1 MDYLLKLLQNDI
13 KELIKEKYPNETVK
27 IKKYNLT
34 GNDYYNVQIK
44 KKVLNERK
52 KLFEND
58 IRTILNKY
66 KKTNEKFNYV
76 ITYYLKNQPL

>member
-13 KELIKEKYPNETVK
+13 NELIKEKYPNEKIK

-44 KKVLNERK
+44 KKILNERK
-52 KLFEND
+52 KLLEDD
-58 IRTILNKY
+58 IKATLNKY
-66 KKTNEKFNYV
+66 KKTNGKFNYV
-76 ITYYLKNQPL
+76 ITYYL